1 MRSTASLGREDPM
14 PAPSLFIIYVTDVA
28 ASTAFY
34 SELFEMSPRF
44 TSPRFVE
51 FAVASDV
58 GLALWS
64 GKAESV
70 ASATGR
76 TGEVCLNL
84 PGGSDEIVQQHQ
96 RWCSLGVTIV
106 EGLHDDVFGRTFVA
120 QDPDG
125 NLLRVAPVDPV

>member
-1 MRSTASLGREDPM
+1 M
-14 PAPSLFIIYVTDVA
+14 PAPNLFIVHVKDVA

-34 SELFEMSPRF
+34 SQLFEMSPRS

-51 FAVASDV
+51 FEVAYGV

-70 ASATGR
+70 TPTTGR
-76 TGEVCLNL
+76 SSEVCLNL
-84 PGGSDEIVQQHQ
+84 PGGPDVIDQQYQ
-96 RWCSLGVTIV
+96 RWCDCGVTIV
-106 EGLHDDVFGRTFVA
+106 QEPHDDVFGRTFVA

-125 NLLRVAPVDPV
+125 NLLRVAPVDPA

>member
-1 MRSTASLGREDPM
+1 MS
-14 PAPSLFIIYVTDVA
+14 APNLFIVYVTDVA

-34 SELFEMSPRF
+34 SQLFEMTPRF

-51 FAVASDV
+51 FEVATGV

-64 GKAESV
+64 GQTESV
-70 ASATGR
+70 TSDTGR
-76 TGEVCLNL
+76 AGEVCLNL
-84 PGGSDEIVQQHQ
+84 PGGPDEIGQQYQ
-96 RWCSLGVTIV
+96 RWCDLGVTIV
-106 EGLHDDVFGRTFVA
+106 QEPHDDVFGRTFVA